1 MYLLN
6 HYEFSSSV
14 SEGRASDLLSNAY
27 DAVCCN
33 DRKLIASEAD
43 VERKRKERK
52 EEDPSPFVL
61 SSSPLVQVLRLPP
74 AEEAIGNLG
83 KMDSKFCK
91 ILPLTPH
98 PFISLLTTYQL
109 LQLTTQIHEAL
120 YFTVSNFYQM
130 RQPQT
135 IC

>member
-14 SEGRASDLLSNAY
+14 SEGRTSDLLSNAY

-33 DRKLIASEAD
+33 DRKLIACEAD

-61 SSSPLVQVLRLPP
+61 SFSPLALFLRLRP
-74 AEEAIGNLG
+74 AAEAVGNWS

-98 PFISLLTTYQL
+98 PIISLLTTYQS

>member
-1 MYLLN
+1 MIGNL
-6 HYEFSSSV
+6 
-14 SEGRASDLLSNAY
+14 A
-27 DAVCCN
+27 C
-33 DRKLIASEAD
+33 EAD

-61 SSSPLVQVLRLPP
+61 SSSPLALFLRLPP
-74 AEEAIGNLG
+74 APQAIGNWN

-98 PFISLLTTYQL
+98 PFKSLLTTYQL
-109 LQLTTQIHEAL
+109 LQLTTQIQEAL
-120 YFTVSNFYQM
+120 YFTFTSFYRI

-135 IC
+135 IIKS

>member
-1 MYLLN
+1 M
-6 HYEFSSSV
+6 
-14 SEGRASDLLSNAY
+14 
-27 DAVCCN
+27 
-33 DRKLIASEAD
+33 
-43 VERKRKERK
+43 
-52 EEDPSPFVL
+52 L

-98 PFISLLTTYQL
+98 PFKSLLTTYQL
-109 LQLTTQIHEAL
+109 LQLTTQIQEAL
-120 YFTVSNFYQM
+120 YFTFTSFYRI

-135 IC
+135 IIKS

>member
-1 MYLLN
+1 MIGSL
-6 HYEFSSSV
+6 
-14 SEGRASDLLSNAY
+14 A
-27 DAVCCN
+27 C
-33 DRKLIASEAD
+33 EAD

-61 SSSPLVQVLRLPP
+61 SSSPLALFLRLPP
-74 AEEAIGNLG
+74 APQAIGNWN

-98 PFISLLTTYQL
+98 PFKSLLTTYQL
-109 LQLTTQIHEAL
+109 LQLTTQIQEAL

-135 IC
+135 IINS

>member
-1 MYLLN
+1 MNSHRPYPRD
-6 HYEFSSSV
+6 
-14 SEGRASDLLSNAY
+14 GRQICSLTRMMQF
-27 DAVCCN
+27 VVMIGI
-33 DRKLIASEAD
+33 KLIAPEAD

-109 LQLTTQIHEAL
+109 LQLTTQIQEAL

-135 IC
+135 IINS